1 MSIWAITSGWWHC
14 INVDGNK
21 FKLFR
26 SVASVLWHP
35 ATLISTWRSV
45 SARGGELW
53 RGLSLK
59 LKPLMVMSHW
69 CKGACL
75 YLTETVTPTQAST
88 HARRHVKTYSHTN
101 SHSLYN
107 FLTLTTAAMTHHIY
121 SSYFPSLCLSS
132 SLFPTQNMTFHQE
145 LEESIES
152 VTNVLIIQGLC
163 GDIMTI
169 R

>member
-1 MSIWAITSGWWHC
+1 MEFSEC
-14 INVDGNK
+14 K
-21 FKLFR
+21 RRR
-26 SVASVLWHP
+26 SVVEGPVVKVEATDGHVTSVQR
-35 ATLISTWRSV
+35 A
-45 SARGGELW
+45 
-53 RGLSLK
+53 LS
-59 LKPLMVMSHW
+59 
-69 CKGACL
+69 
-75 YLTETVTPTQAST
+75 LTETVTPTQAST

>member
-1 MSIWAITSGWWHC
+1 MASRYSYFNVEISQCKRRRVVEGPVVKVEATDGHVTS
-14 INVDGNK
+14 VQ
-21 FKLFR
+21 R
-26 SVASVLWHP
+26 A
-35 ATLISTWRSV
+35 
-45 SARGGELW
+45 
-53 RGLSLK
+53 LS
-59 LKPLMVMSHW
+59 
-69 CKGACL
+69 
-75 YLTETVTPTQAST
+75 LTETVTPTQAST